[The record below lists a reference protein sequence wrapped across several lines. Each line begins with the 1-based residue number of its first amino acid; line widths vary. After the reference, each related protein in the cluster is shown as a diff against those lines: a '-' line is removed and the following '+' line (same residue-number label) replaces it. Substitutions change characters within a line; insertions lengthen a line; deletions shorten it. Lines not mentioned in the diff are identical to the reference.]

1 MPRVKKTDT
10 EMAADQGAAGE
21 TPRPDRPDELLGAAA
36 GDDAGA
42 LEGSPLAPDAR
53 TSVLGAADSSVTD
66 TGTDAGAAGGDA
78 GSEDAPGREAEAGA
92 EAAEAEAGA
101 EAAEAEAGEEGAA
114 VDPDR
119 KWYVIHT
126 YSGYEA
132 KVKANLEKRVAS
144 MLMQDKIFRVVV
156 PTEDE
161 IEYKDGRKIITK
173 KKVFPGYVLVEMI
186 MNDDSWYVVRNTPG
200 VTGFVGSGAKP
211 VALDA
216 SEVRRILRHMGMDEP
231 RPKVMYEEG
240 ESVKVVSGPF
250 MGFIGKVRE
259 VNLDKGKLRVF
270 VSMFGRETPVEL
282 DFSQVEKL

>member
-1 MPRVKKTDT
+1 MAGARRKGTTSERQDAALGPSAETGADRYLTDSGLPPVATPQDT
-10 EMAADQGAAGE
+10 EAISSADAEVAV
-21 TPRPDRPDELLGAAA
+21 PP
-36 GDDAGA
+36 
-42 LEGSPLAPDAR
+42 
-53 TSVLGAADSSVTD
+53 
-66 TGTDAGAAGGDA
+66 TDAEATDVDGGAP
-78 GSEDAPGREAEAGA
+78 SPPS
-92 EAAEAEAGA
+92 
-101 EAAEAEAGEEGAA
+101 
-114 VDPDR
+114 PDK
-119 KWYVIHT
+119 KWYVVHT

-132 KVKANLEKRVAS
+132 KVKANLEKRVGS

-161 IEYKDGRKIITK
+161 IEYKDGRKLISK
-173 KKVFPGYVLVEMI
+173 KKIFPGYVLVEMI

-216 SEVRRILRHMGMDEP
+216 SEVKGILRHMGVDEP
-231 RPKVMYEEG
+231 RPKVMYEDG
-240 ESVKVVSGPF
+240 ESVKVVNGPF

-282 DFSQVEKL
+282 DFAQVEKL